1 MKALGF
7 YLSFIATS
15 GIAMWL
21 AKNNLLIAAGSG
33 QEASLVNMG
42 LWLLL
47 CESVLCMVLWFGI
60 FRWKRMK
67 DCWWTRKHLASAN
80 SSAHTKEHHSM
91 RLLRPFR
98 TLLFAVLATTLV
110 SFGLSLVLEPLQL
123 SDNGVTAYFNTLL
136 QQPWSLLLLVVV
148 GPLCEELVFRA
159 GIQQSLR
166 NSGLHPLLAAVVSAS
181 AFALVH
187 GNLAQGIPAFTVGIL
202 LGILYNCTGNLWLC
216 LPAHMANNLLAVG
229 LMAMGSRFDLAERWP
244 VWAVVA
250 LGIFH
255 IGLGLRNLQ
264 RTLRQ
269 PVGTYDV
276 ADNAR

>member
-91 RLLRPFR
+91 HLLRPFR

-110 SFGLSLVLEPLQL
+110 SFGLSLVLEPLHL

-202 LGILYNCTGNLWLC
+202 LGILYNRTGNLWLC

-229 LMAMGSRFDLAERWP
+229 LMAMGSRFDLAERWS
-244 VWAVVA
+244 VWAVVT